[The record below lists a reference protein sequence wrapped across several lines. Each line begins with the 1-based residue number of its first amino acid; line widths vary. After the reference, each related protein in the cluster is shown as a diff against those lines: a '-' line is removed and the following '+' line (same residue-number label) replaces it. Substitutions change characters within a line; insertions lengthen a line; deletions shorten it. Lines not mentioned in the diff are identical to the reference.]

1 MWHLIHALRRWR
13 SQQQRRVNRP
23 TQIDGCLN
31 VSAQVCDHDKIVF
44 GSSVRPNASAISRQ
58 REINDSIRVTERW
71 RGLVKNEGSVR
82 NVVNRNYYSN
92 FAGARVGIVCHDGSY
107 WFWEWD
113 SKKVCFV
120 PLVLK

>member
-1 MWHLIHALRRWR
+1 MRPRQDRFWQLR
-13 SQQQRRVNRP
+13 QAQRK
-23 TQIDGCLN
+23 CE
-31 VSAQVCDHDKIVF
+31 
-44 GSSVRPNASAISRQ
+44 Q